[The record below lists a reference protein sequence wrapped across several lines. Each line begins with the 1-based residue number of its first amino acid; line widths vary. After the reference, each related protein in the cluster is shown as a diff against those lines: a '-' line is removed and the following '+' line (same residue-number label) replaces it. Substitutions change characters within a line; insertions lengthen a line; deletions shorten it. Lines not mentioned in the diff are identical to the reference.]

1 MQEQPGVA
9 AGNMGRELGTRA
21 KPKLKVA
28 GQDLLLSAYCQLQVT
43 GVDDDGAI
51 VRWAID
57 GIDVPA
63 LVSSRLLG
71 LRHAGSMPWTVLWTD
86 DPSTRSVVW
95 GRPESQR
102 RPGKAALVR
111 RVHR

>member
-71 LRHAGSMPWTVLWTD
+71 LRHTGSMPWTVL
-86 DPSTRSVVW
+86 
-95 GRPESQR
+95 
-102 RPGKAALVR
+102 
-111 RVHR
+111 